1 MSKMEG
7 PSSRTAPDAPRS
19 RVDLSTCLFPFFR
32 GRGGTSREGAA
43 IGGTGDGARG
53 EESFRAFF
61 GRLASGR
68 AGGDRGGART
78 DAGRSTGG
86 RGRLEVVCE
95 DMGGPT
101 PKEMVVVRG
110 VLKPLI
116 LGVRKE

>member
-1 MSKMEG
+1 MEG
-7 PSSRTAPDAPRS
+7 PSLRTALDTPRS
-19 RVDLSTCLFPFFR
+19 RVDLSACLFPFFR
-32 GRGGTSREGAA
+32 GRGGTSREGEAW
-43 IGGTGDGARG
+43 GGAGDGAGG

-78 DAGRSTGG
+78 DGGRSTGG
-86 RGRLEVVCE
+86 RGRSEVVCE